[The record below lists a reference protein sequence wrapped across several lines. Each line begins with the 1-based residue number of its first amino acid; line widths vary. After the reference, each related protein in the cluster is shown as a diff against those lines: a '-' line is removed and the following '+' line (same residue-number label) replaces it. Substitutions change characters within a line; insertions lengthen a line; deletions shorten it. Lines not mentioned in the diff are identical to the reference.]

1 MGVSGA
7 SQDWGSADEDKER
20 EIERDCERNKDKD
33 RGKADFHIEFPGTC
47 VWVGGCGYMV

>member
-7 SQDWGSADEDKER
+7 SQDWGSADEDIER
-20 EIERDCERNKDKD
+20 EIERDCERNKD

-47 VWVGGCGYMV
+47 VYG